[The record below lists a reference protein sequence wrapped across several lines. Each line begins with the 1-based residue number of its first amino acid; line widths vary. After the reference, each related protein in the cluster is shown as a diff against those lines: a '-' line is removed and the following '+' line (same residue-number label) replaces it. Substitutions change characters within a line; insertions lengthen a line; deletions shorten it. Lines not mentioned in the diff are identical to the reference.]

1 MDNHPETIARLK
13 FIGKLQ
19 KGDKINTR
27 RMFVQSNGLITR
39 LNRTFWNQDN
49 RANGL
54 SFVQE
59 TVRRAFDL
67 LELYDKSGKDH
78 DKSLRE
84 SMVKDI
90 QTSMHGLNNL
100 KSTYCDDVKFGCDI
114 DALLLIISAKI
125 GKDRIPEGF
134 SSHMENGDEPHRDGV
149 KDGVKDGVNHDVND
163 DEKTSASNQE
173 HEDY

>member
-1 MDNHPETIARLK
+1 MDNHPEIIARLK

-67 LELYDKSGKDH
+67 LDLYDKSGSEEKL
-78 DKSLRE
+78 SLRE
-84 SMVKDI
+84 NMVKDI
-90 QTSMHGLNNL
+90 QTSIHGLNNL
-100 KSTYCDDVKFGCDI
+100 KTTYCEDVKFGCDI
-114 DALLLIISAKI
+114 DALLLIITAKL
-125 GKDRIPEGF
+125 GKDYVPEGF
-134 SSHMENGDEPHRDGV
+134 TET
-149 KDGVKDGVNHDVND
+149 KDN
-163 DEKTSASNQE
+163 
-173 HEDY
+173 

>member
-1 MDNHPETIARLK
+1 MDNHPEIIARLK

-67 LELYDKSGKDH
+67 LDVYYNSGSDEYL
-78 DKSLRE
+78 SLRE
-84 SMVKDI
+84 NMVKDI
-90 QTSMHGLNNL
+90 QNSIHGLNNL
-100 KSTYCDDVKFGCDI
+100 KTTYCEDVKFGCDI
-114 DALLLIISAKI
+114 DALLLIITAKL
-125 GKDRIPEGF
+125 GKDYMPEGF
-134 SSHMENGDEPHRDGV
+134 T
-149 KDGVKDGVNHDVND
+149 
-163 DEKTSASNQE
+163 EKN
-173 HEDY
+173 EDK